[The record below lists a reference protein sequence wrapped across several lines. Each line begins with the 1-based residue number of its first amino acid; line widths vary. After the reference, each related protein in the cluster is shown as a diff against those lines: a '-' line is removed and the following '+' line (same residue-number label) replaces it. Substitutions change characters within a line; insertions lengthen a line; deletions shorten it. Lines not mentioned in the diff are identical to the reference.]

1 MLDQSGSIQGND
13 YTTMKSF
20 TIDLINNFQISKDLV
35 HVGLAQFSS
44 TFQHEFYLNQF
55 FTEQAISAHVRS
67 MQQLGGGTNIGLAL
81 NAIRQYFKA
90 SHGSRRAEGISQNLV
105 LITDGESQDDVEEA
119 AQLLRALE
127 VEVFTIG
134 IGNVHDLELLQIAGT
149 PERVFTVNNFG
160 NLKDIQQ
167 KVVDTICKSK
177 PVSEC
182 PGEYHSLYEDLCV
195 CVCVRAGPMDSSCSR
210 LQHRHRHGL

>member
-1 MLDQSGSIQGND
+1 MLDQSGSIQGID

-20 TIDLINNFQISKDLV
+20 TIDLINNFKISSDLV
-35 HVGLAQFSS
+35 RVGLAQFSS
-44 TFQHEFYLNQF
+44 SFQHEFYLNQF
-55 FTEQAISAHVRS
+55 FDEQAISAHIRG

-81 NAIRQYFKA
+81 NAIREYFEA
-90 SHGSRRAEGISQNLV
+90 SRGSRRDEGISQNLV

-119 AQLLRALE
+119 AQLLRFLG

-134 IGNVHDLELLQIAGT
+134 IGDAHDLELLQIAGST
-149 PERVFTVNNFG
+149 DKVFTVKNFG

-177 PVSEC
+177 LIPDR
-182 PGEYHSLYEDLCV
+182 PGESQPL
-195 CVCVRAGPMDSSCSR
+195 
-210 LQHRHRHGL
+210 